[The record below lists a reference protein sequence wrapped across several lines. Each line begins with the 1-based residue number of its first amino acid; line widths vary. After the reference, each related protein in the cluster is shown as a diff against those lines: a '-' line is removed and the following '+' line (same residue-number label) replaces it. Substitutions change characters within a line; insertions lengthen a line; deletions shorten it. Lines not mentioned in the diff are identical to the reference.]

1 MSKIQERLNALRP
14 YVVGIRYIEGI
25 QLVDAV
31 LKEGWTVPESK
42 LIQKQKVSGEDNYY
56 MFFSDGEEVDIDD
69 LLDYVQ
75 EVINLNIEREKKY
88 ELLKV
93 KVDELKRI
101 FKENTL
107 TKLQRLKF
115 TFNEPDIIPSLMDM
129 DDIDGDLNDELA
141 PEEKMIESMSE
152 VLSEQTNID
161 NSKEPQPKM
170 QNNKSQRKSK
180 IVDNH
185 FNGVEL
191 PPKGEKVELEEFET
205 PNIICKCGPDDI
217 CPICE
222 EEKNFSY

>member
-129 DDIDGDLNDELA
+129 DDIDEDLNDELA

-170 QNNKSQRKSK
+170 QNNKSQRKRK

-191 PPKGEKVELEEFET
+191 PPKCEKVELEEFET
-205 PNIICKCGPDDI
+205 PNVICKCGPDDI

>member
-115 TFNEPDIIPSLMDM
+115 TFNEPDIIPSLIDM
-129 DDIDGDLNDELA
+129 DDINEDLNDELA
-141 PEEKMIESMSE
+141 PEEKIIESMSE

-161 NSKEPQPKM
+161 NSKEPQPKIK
-170 QNNKSQRKSK
+170 NNKSQSKSK

-191 PPKGEKVELEEFET
+191 PPKGKKVELEEFES
-205 PNIICKCGPDDI
+205 PKIICKCGPDDI

>member
-1 MSKIQERLNALRP
+1 
-14 YVVGIRYIEGI
+14 
-25 QLVDAV
+25 
-31 LKEGWTVPESK
+31 
-42 LIQKQKVSGEDNYY
+42 

-129 DDIDGDLNDELA
+129 DDIDEDLNDELA

-170 QNNKSQRKSK
+170 QNNKRLFWNIYAKFRCTNCVNAISWGLINRFLRKVKLLILRS
-180 IVDNH
+180 IN
-185 FNGVEL
+185 
-191 PPKGEKVELEEFET
+191 
-205 PNIICKCGPDDI
+205 
-217 CPICE
+217 
-222 EEKNFSY
+222 